1 MDQILSKFYSKM
13 DEIETK
19 NCLACNYTMQSQKGH
34 SCWKWH
40 RSVTNEDK
48 YMFGAEA
55 IDMLNLNKKETDFII
70 EHVEAELKVEPKIV
84 SGHSK
89 DFENS
94 NREFVKVA
102 SMETQYSSQEFY
114 SQECSLIG
122 SNEISDSEM
131 NKSFF

>member
-19 NCLACNYTMQSQKGH
+19 NCLACNYTMQSQKVH

-70 EHVEAELKVEPKIV
+70 EHVEAELT
-84 SGHSK
+84 
-89 DFENS
+89 D
-94 NREFVKVA
+94 
-102 SMETQYSSQEFY
+102 
-114 SQECSLIG
+114 
-122 SNEISDSEM
+122 
-131 NKSFF
+131 